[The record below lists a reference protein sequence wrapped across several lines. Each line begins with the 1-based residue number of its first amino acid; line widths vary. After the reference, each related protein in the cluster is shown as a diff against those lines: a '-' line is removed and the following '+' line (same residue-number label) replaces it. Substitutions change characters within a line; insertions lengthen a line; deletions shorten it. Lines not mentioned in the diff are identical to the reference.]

1 MNTIY
6 LEHYETYLISAP
18 IEDAFIMKVDGGGGH
33 RNCFGVTLGGGVT
46 GYVKPDNGTTLS
58 TTAVLNEVAA
68 WETAKLLG
76 WSHLMAPTV
85 RRDDIVSPVTNTAT
99 TSSLQVF
106 WWNAYPAPL
115 VASLSPL
122 EVEQAATFDYL
133 IAHSDRS
140 DGSNFLGVR
149 TGTAPSGAVH
159 LKLIDNGFSLGFPG
173 RAPASVFVDR
183 IRGRKLRESTITAVT
198 RLTGLAPLSRL
209 PALLTGQAYASLITR
224 AERLVQTSVIE

>member
-76 WSHLMAPTV
+76 WSHPWLQLFGGTISSPRLPTQ
-85 RRDDIVSPVTNTAT
+85 RRLLPFRCSGGTRIPHLWWRRSALLR
-99 TSSLQVF
+99 SSRL
-106 WWNAYPAPL
+106 
-115 VASLSPL
+115 
-122 EVEQAATFDYL
+122 
-133 IAHSDRS
+133 
-140 DGSNFLGVR
+140 
-149 TGTAPSGAVH
+149 
-159 LKLIDNGFSLGFPG
+159 
-173 RAPASVFVDR
+173 
-183 IRGRKLRESTITAVT
+183 LRSTI
-198 RLTGLAPLSRL
+198 
-209 PALLTGQAYASLITR
+209 
-224 AERLVQTSVIE
+224 